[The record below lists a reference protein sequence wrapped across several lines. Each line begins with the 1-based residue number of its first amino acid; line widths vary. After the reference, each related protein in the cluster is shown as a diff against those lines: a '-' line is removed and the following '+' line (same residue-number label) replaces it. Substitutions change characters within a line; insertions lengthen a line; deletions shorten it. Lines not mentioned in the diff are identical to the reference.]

1 MAKIIL
7 EFESKILGKPTE
19 IFVYIPKSVLRFQ
32 EDKVGTKESVKTKKT
47 EEINEIN
54 TLEEESTISTKNK
67 KTKTNPPVVFLLHG
81 KSGKG
86 SSFYDH
92 TDVIA
97 FSEKFGVI
105 TIAPS
110 VENSYYTNMARG
122 ERYFDYLSKE
132 VPFMVNQTLN
142 IKMDKENSYV
152 LGYSMGGYGAMKL
165 GLIYPERFRGIA
177 SLSGSLRSVEENR
190 ELMKSSN
197 RYDLELC
204 YGVKDLGE
212 DAHNDLYS
220 LIDRI
225 IEEGKEFPNLYLY
238 CGERDGL
245 MDYNLRFK
253 EYLEKKNIPHTFFK
267 DEGNHEFNYWNQ
279 QMEYYF
285 RKIKE
290 NEV

>member
-1 MAKIIL
+1 MAKISL

-19 IFVYIPKSVLRFQ
+19 IFVYIPKSVLIFN
-32 EDKVGTKESVKTKKT
+32 EDKTGNKNTEKTK
-47 EEINEIN
+47 EINEME
-54 TLEEESTISTKNK
+54 TLEEESTITNKNE
-67 KTKTNPPVVFLLHG
+67 TSKTNPPVVLLLHG
-81 KSGKG
+81 KSGTG

-97 FSEKFGVI
+97 FSEKYGVI

-110 VENSYYTNMARG
+110 VENSYYTNMAWG

-142 IKMDKENSYV
+142 ITMDKVNSYV

-165 GLIYPERFRGIA
+165 GLTYPERFRGMA
-177 SLSGSLRSVEENR
+177 SLSGSLRSVSENR
-190 ELMKSSN
+190 ELMKSSK

-204 YGVKDLGE
+204 YGVKNLGE

-225 IEEGKEFPNLYLY
+225 IEEGKEIPELYLY
-238 CGERDGL
+238 CGEEDRL

-253 EYLEKKNIPHTFFK
+253 EYLEKMNIPHIFVK
-267 DEGNHEFNYWNQ
+267 DEGSHEFKYWNK

-285 RKIKE
+285 RKIKD